1 MNCLGNI
8 KLYTVIIQ
16 ENSKLKQKLNMFAY
30 CKQLYNNYSI

>member
-16 ENSKLKQKLNMFAY
+16 DNSKLKQKLNIFAY
-30 CKQLYNNYSI
+30 CKRNYSI